1 MSFDDDRLGE
11 SFQMSEVLKEID
23 RLQEENEKLRAVV
36 EAARKYVDMYDVSG
50 SRLGVMLSKALE
62 ALDE

>member
-36 EAARKYVDMYDVSG
+36 EAARKYVDMYDVSW
-50 SRLGVMLSKALE
+50 SCLGVMLSKALE